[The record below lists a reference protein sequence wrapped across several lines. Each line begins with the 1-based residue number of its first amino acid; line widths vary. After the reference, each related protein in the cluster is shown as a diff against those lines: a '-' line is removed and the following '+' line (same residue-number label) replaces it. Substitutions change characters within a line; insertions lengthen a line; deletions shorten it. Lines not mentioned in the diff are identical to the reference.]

1 MNKNRGFTLVELL
14 VVIAVAGL
22 LLTLVLSLLLSGFES
37 FGLGTDRADRQSDIR
52 LVESIIH
59 NDLRNAMCVKID
71 DLGDLS
77 CSGTASK
84 IELIDKAIYQGGRK
98 VTGDFFEEV
107 TFEIIN
113 ENVFE
118 LTLEFE
124 NQEPYEIKML
134 LNNFSFDDVD
144 FDNLDENEKIIRS
157 LKEYDLEYKK
167 E

>member
-22 LLTLVLSLLLSGFES
+22 LLAVVLSLLLSGFES
-37 FGLGTDRADRQSDIR
+37 FGLGSDRADRQSDIR

-59 NDLRNAMCVKID
+59 NELRNAMCVKID
-71 DLGDLS
+71 TLGDLS

-84 IELIDKAIYQGGRK
+84 IEWIDKAIYQGGRK
-98 VTGDFFEEV
+98 ITGEFFEEV
-107 TFEIIN
+107 RFEIIN
-113 ENVFE
+113 ENIFE

-124 NQEPYEIKML
+124 NRDPYKIKML
-134 LNNFSFDDVD
+134 LNNFSFDSTNIGDTRD
-144 FDNLDENEKIIRS
+144 LSNH
-157 LKEYDLEYKK
+157 DLEYKK

>member
-22 LLTLVLSLLLSGFES
+22 LLAVVLSLLLSGFES
-37 FGLGTDRADRQSDIR
+37 FGLGSDRADRQSDIR

-59 NDLRNAMCVKID
+59 NELRNAMCVKID
-71 DLGDLS
+71 TLGDLS

-84 IELIDKAIYQGGRK
+84 IEWIDKAIYQGGRK
-98 VTGDFFEEV
+98 ITGEFFEEV
-107 TFEIIN
+107 RFEIIN
-113 ENVFE
+113 ENIFE

-124 NQEPYEIKML
+124 NRDPYKIKML
-134 LNNFSFDDVD
+134 LNNFSFDSDDV
-144 FDNLDENEKIIRS
+144 NKTKILS
-157 LKEYDLEYKK
+157 NHDLEYKK